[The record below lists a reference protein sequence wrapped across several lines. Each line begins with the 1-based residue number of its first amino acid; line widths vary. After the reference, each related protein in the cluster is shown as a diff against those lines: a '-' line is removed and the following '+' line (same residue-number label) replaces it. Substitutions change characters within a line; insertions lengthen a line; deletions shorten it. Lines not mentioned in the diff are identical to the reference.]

1 MDRPNR
7 STFDTAQNAMITS
20 GKAPSG
26 SGCGVGGGTD
36 GRIMLSERAATVLN
50 VLVGEYLQSAT
61 PVASDDIARSLDH
74 NISSAT
80 IRNTMSQLT
89 EEGYISR
96 PHVSSGGVPSDLGYR
111 YYVESLPENPQLP
124 SELRESVDR
133 DLAQTEPDI
142 GAWSQRCA
150 EILSGLT
157 ESLAIVTAPRAESPR
172 LKRIQLVFLHDS
184 TALLV
189 LVLEEARLLRRLLP
203 FSQRVDQ
210 SQLDLAAGRLNECLG
225 GLDRFQ
231 IQSHRLELSLLEE
244 RVKEDSV
251 SLMREAESTNT
262 QEHYTDGLRLL
273 LSQPEFS
280 RGDLA
285 RELVRLV
292 EERALLE
299 RVLSATSE
307 KENKEDPA
315 VYIGSENR
323 DEFLNPFGVILCRY
337 GVPRG
342 VSGTICVIGPKRME
356 YVAAIGG
363 VRHLS
368 AFMSQMVLGILGS
381 SGE

>member
-1 MDRPNR
+1 
-7 STFDTAQNAMITS
+7 
-20 GKAPSG
+20 
-26 SGCGVGGGTD
+26 
-36 GRIMLSERAATVLN
+36 MLSERAATVLN
-50 VLVGEYLQSAT
+50 ALVGEYLQSAT

-74 NISSAT
+74 NISPAT

-89 EEGYISR
+89 ENGYISR

-111 YYVESLPENPQLP
+111 YYVESLPESPQLP

-133 DLAQTEPDI
+133 ELAQTEADI

-157 ESLAIVTAPRAESPR
+157 ENLAIVTAPRAESPR
-172 LKRIQLVFLHDS
+172 LKRIQLVFLHES

-189 LVLEEARLLRRLLP
+189 IVLEEARLLRRLLA

-225 GLDRFQ
+225 GLDRSQ
-231 IQSHRLELSLLEE
+231 MQSRRLELSFVEE
-244 RVKEDSV
+244 RVKEGSV
-251 SLMREAESTNT
+251 SLMREAESANT

-273 LSQPEFS
+273 LNQPEFS
-280 RGDLA
+280 KGTVA
-285 RELVRLV
+285 HELVQLV

-299 RVLSATSE
+299 RVLSTTPEKDAT
-307 KENKEDPA
+307 EDPV

-323 DEFLNPFGVILCRY
+323 DEFLNPFAVILCQY
-337 GVPRG
+337 GVPGG
-342 VSGTICVIGPKRME
+342 VGGTICAIGPKRME
-356 YVAAIGG
+356 YAAAIGG

-368 AFMSQMVLGILGS
+368 AFMTQMVSGILGS
-381 SGE
+381 AGE